1 MKNDKISNLP
11 SRLKEILEIKK
22 INQKELSELSGIR
35 ASSISDWIN
44 NKYEAKQDKIY
55 MLSKALDVSPAWL
68 MGFDVDIDN
77 HKKNEVTFIG
87 RANVMKTYRY
97 IDDKASAGQPIPID
111 GKQHYSSL
119 SVPDSML
126 GKYANEDILF
136 MHIVGDSMDKV
147 IPDGSLIGILEF
159 NSNLDIKNGDIVVFN
174 NNYNYSVKRYYK
186 DENKNRIIF
195 KPESENPI
203 YTDIIYDLEY
213 ENVNIIGKVIM
224 YNVTLD

>member
-1 MKNDKISNLP
+1 MKSNFKDRFNEILNDKNTSMADISKITGI
-11 SRLKEILEIKK
+11 SRSS
-22 INQKELSELSGIR
+22 LSEYAKG
-35 ASSISDWIN
+35 
-44 NKYEAKQDKIY
+44 KFVPKQDKVYLI
-55 MLSKALDVSPAWL
+55 SKALDVSPAWL

-77 HKKNEVTFIG
+77 HKKNEVTFVG

-97 IDDKASAGQPIPID
+97 IDDKASAGQPIAID
-111 GKQHYSSL
+111 GKQRYSSL

-136 MHIVGDSMDKV
+136 MHIVGDSMDKI